1 MSAELCGTISAYDID
16 MMIGSALMTADEL
29 FLLPDDGW
37 KYELVR
43 GELRKMSPAGAD
55 HGSIGAEIIASLA
68 AHVKKHRLGK
78 VYNSDTGFRISRN
91 PDTVRAPDTA
101 FVSAARAVPNRKY
114 FEGAPDVAVEVVS
127 PNDLY
132 TEIEEKTR
140 EWLRAGTL
148 AVVIVDPAAK
158 SARIERRG
166 RGTPVVDVIEI
177 ADVIPGWRLP
187 LAELFE

>member
-16 MMIGSALMTADEL
+16 MIGSALMTADEL

-55 HGSIGAEIIASLA
+55 HGSIGADIITSLG

-101 FVSAARAVPNRKY
+101 FVSAARAVPTHKY

-127 PNDLY
+127 PGDTY
-132 TEIEEKTR
+132 TEIEDKTR
-140 EWLRAGTL
+140 DWLRAGVL

-166 RGTPVVDVIEI
+166 RGTPVVDAIEI